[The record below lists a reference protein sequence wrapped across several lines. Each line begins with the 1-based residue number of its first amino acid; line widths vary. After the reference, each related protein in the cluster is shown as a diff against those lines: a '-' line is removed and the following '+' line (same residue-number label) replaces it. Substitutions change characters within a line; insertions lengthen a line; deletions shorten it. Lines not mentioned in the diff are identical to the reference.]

1 MGGGLDMIRV
11 TEVKALPEFRLWVRF
26 SDGSQGNVD
35 LKEFSLTDPRPIVAA
50 LRDPVLFEA
59 VRVEMD
65 TVVWE
70 SGFDLAPEFLHA
82 RVRAHA
88 SA

>member
-1 MGGGLDMIRV
+1 MIWV
-11 TEVKALPEFRLWVRF
+11 TEVKALPDYQLGVRF

-35 LKEFSLTDPRPIVAA
+35 LKEFVATDPRPVVSA
-50 LRDPVLFEA
+50 LRDPVLFAA

-65 TVVWE
+65 TAVWE
-70 SGFDLAPEFLHA
+70 NGFDLAPEFLYA

>member
-1 MGGGLDMIRV
+1 MISV
-11 TEVKALPEFRLWVRF
+11 TEVKALPECPLWVRF
-26 SDGSQGNVD
+26 SDGSQGSVD
-35 LKEFSLTDPRPIVAA
+35 LKEFIVTDPRPVVSA
-50 LRDPVLFEA
+50 LRDPALFAA

-65 TVVWE
+65 TAVWE
-70 SGFDLAPEFLHA
+70 NGFDLAPEFLHA

>member
-1 MGGGLDMIRV
+1 MIWV
-11 TEVKALPEFRLWVRF
+11 TEVRALPEFRLWVRF

-35 LKEFSLTDPRPIVAA
+35 LKEFIFTDPRPIVST
-50 LRDPVLFEA
+50 LRDPALFAA

-65 TVVWE
+65 TAVWE
-70 SGFDLAPEFLHA
+70 NGFDLAPEFLHA